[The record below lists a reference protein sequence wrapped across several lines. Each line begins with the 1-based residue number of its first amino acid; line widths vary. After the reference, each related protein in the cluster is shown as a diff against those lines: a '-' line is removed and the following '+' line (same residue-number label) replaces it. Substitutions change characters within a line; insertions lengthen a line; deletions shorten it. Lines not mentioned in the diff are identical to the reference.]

1 LAQQFSFEL
10 KKTQGRARL
19 GEFKTPHGTVAT
31 PAFMPVAT
39 QATVKTLT
47 PDEVV
52 SVGAEIV
59 LSNAYHLYLRPG
71 VELVQQL
78 GGLHRFMG
86 WSRPVLTDS
95 GGFQAFS
102 MGALKSVDESGIRFR
117 SHIDGSEHHF
127 TPQLATRNQEG
138 LGADIIMCLDQCIA
152 FGSAREEVVLAME
165 RTHRWA
171 EICRRTHAT
180 APSTDAQALFGIV
193 QGGTFPDLREESAR
207 FITGLAF
214 DGYAIG
220 GLAVGESKAQMYQ
233 VTRQVADQLPVE
245 RPRYLMGVGSPE
257 DLVESVAVGVDMCDC
272 VLPTRVARNGAL
284 YTRHGRVN
292 IANRRF
298 AQQDAPLEPGCDCYT
313 CRHFT
318 AAYLRHLF
326 KSREILGLRL
336 ASLHNLRFILRLM
349 DDMRQAIQ
357 EGRFDRFQQDFWS
370 SYQPTD
376 ETTRRQQK
384 ERWLVNRESPAR
396 PSRNRPGNRPG
407 TSPETL

>member
-1 LAQQFSFEL
+1 
-10 KKTQGRARL
+10 
-19 GEFKTPHGTVAT
+19 
-31 PAFMPVAT
+31 
-39 QATVKTLT
+39 
-47 PDEVV
+47 
-52 SVGAEIV
+52 
-59 LSNAYHLYLRPG
+59 
-71 VELVQQL
+71 
-78 GGLHRFMG
+78 
-86 WSRPVLTDS
+86 
-95 GGFQAFS
+95 
-102 MGALKSVDESGIRFR
+102 
-117 SHIDGSEHHF
+117 
-127 TPQLATRNQEG
+127 
-138 LGADIIMCLDQCIA
+138 
-152 FGSAREEVVLAME
+152 
-165 RTHRWA
+165 
-171 EICRRTHAT
+171 
-180 APSTDAQALFGIV
+180 
-193 QGGTFPDLREESAR
+193 
-207 FITGLAF
+207 
-214 DGYAIG
+214 
-220 GLAVGESKAQMYQ
+220 MYQ